1 MSWSTTELQRHRKAA
16 IEAAISENKRR
27 LENAKFYRA
36 ASNLSARASEQWQRC
51 IDDLKSDIIGLERQ
65 L

>member
-1 MSWSTTELQRHRKAA
+1 MWSTAELQRHRKAA

-27 LENAKFYRA
+27 LENATFYRA
-36 ASNLSARASEQWQRC
+36 ASYLSARACDQWQRC
-51 IDDLKSDIIGLERQ
+51 IDELKSEIVGLERQ